1 VVVRDG
7 REGQGVSFGQ
17 LAQLI
22 QGIGYVRELDDFTIK
37 PLQQESLLLTGM
49 CQHPSPRLSTSG
61 TTTLPLHTKAHTSSN
76 NAARTRLWHR
86 RASRAVS
93 PRLSTAAISDDDS
106 LSNSDPETGSD
117 DDGCRSEDEQHR
129 PSARKNTQWDEIDEQ
144 RLRVYKEEGKA
155 WKWIFKK
162 FPTRTE
168 PAIRIR
174 KAHLF
179 HLK

>member
-1 VVVRDG
+1 M
-7 REGQGVSFGQ
+7 SFGQ
-17 LAQLI
+17 FAQLI

-93 PRLSTAAISDDDS
+93 PRLSTAAISDDD
-106 LSNSDPETGSD
+106 
-117 DDGCRSEDEQHR
+117 GCRSEDEQHR
-129 PSARKNTQWDEIDEQ
+129 PSARKNTRWDEIDEQ
-144 RLRVYKEEGKA
+144 RLRVYKEKGKA

-162 FPTRTE
+162 SPTRTE
-168 PAIRIR
+168 PAIRTRWTILQHR
-174 KAHLF
+174 VK
-179 HLK
+179 